1 MVTESRSIPVDIED
15 ELRTSYLDYA
25 MSVIIGRA
33 LPDVRDGLKPVHR
46 RILYGMHELGLTWN
60 RPYKKSARV
69 VGEVLGK
76 FHPHGDA
83 ALYDS
88 ITRMVQEFSMK
99 IPLIDGQ
106 GNFGSIDGDSPAAM
120 RYTEIRLARISEHIL
135 SDLEKDTVDFA
146 PNFDGSLT
154 EPIVLPT
161 RVPNLLV
168 NGSSGI
174 AVGMST
180 NIPPHN
186 IGEVIEG
193 LVLLIDKPDAD
204 IDSVMQ
210 CINGPDFPTGA
221 FIYGKEGI
229 LDAYRTGRG
238 IIQVRARCE
247 VEIDEKKDRERI
259 IIKELPYQVNKARLV
274 EKIAELVNE
283 GKLEGIQDIRD
294 ESDRDG
300 MRIVLDL
307 KKNQV
312 ARVIMN
318 QLYKHTQMQVSFGII
333 MLALVKNKPKIL
345 NLRTILRLFLEH
357 RREIVTRRTRFEL
370 KEAKDKAHIL
380 EGLKI
385 AIDNIDAVVH
395 MIRSSAT
402 PEQARQRLMEG
413 FQLTDV
419 QANAILNMRLQ
430 RLTGLERD
438 KIIKELEDLYALIT
452 KLESI
457 LGSDELLM
465 AVIREELLEIKK
477 AYAQPRQSKIIPH
490 EEEIAYEDTIQDKD
504 VVVVITHRGYAK
516 TTSLDYFR
524 VQKRRGYGVR
534 GVTTVEEDFPE
545 HLFVTTMHHYIFF
558 FTDSGQ
564 FYWCKVYEIPE
575 ATRQSKG
582 KPLVNLIP
590 ITKDERITAIFAFK
604 EFDEGHFL
612 IMATKKGKVKK
623 SCVSEYQTTR
633 GLCMQGT
640 IGIALEPDDRL
651 ITVKMADGHG
661 HILLGTKHGMA
672 IHFTEENIRPLGRR
686 SQGVRGI
693 NLDQDDEVVDM
704 QIVSEGE
711 SLLTVTEQG
720 YGKLSSLSLYRE
732 QHRGGKGLKN
742 IQIKKGKGSVVGVKA
757 VRPADTIMLITA
769 QGTVIWVPVEGIRSL
784 GRNTQGVKLVTLDTD
799 DKVVGVARLEDRAEV
814 GDDEK

>member
-76 FHPHGDA
+76 YHPHGDA

-120 RYTEIRLARISEHIL
+120 RYTEIRLARISEHML

-161 RVPNLLV
+161 RIPNLLV

-186 IGEVIEG
+186 IGEVIDG
-193 LVLLIDKPDAD
+193 LVHLIDTPEAD

-210 CINGPDFPTGA
+210 YIKGPDFPTGA

-229 LDAYRTGRG
+229 VDAYRTGRG

-312 ARVIMN
+312 AKVIMN
-318 QLYKHTQMQVSFGII
+318 QLYKHTQMQMSFGII

-345 NLRTILRLFLEH
+345 NIKTILRLFLDH
-357 RREIVTRRTRFEL
+357 RRDIVTRRTRFEL
-370 KEAKDKAHIL
+370 KEAKEKAHIL

-395 MIRSSAT
+395 LIRSSAT
-402 PEQARQRLMEG
+402 PDQARQRLMEE
-413 FQLTDV
+413 FQLTEI

-438 KIIKELEDLYALIT
+438 KIIKELEDLYALIK

-465 AVIREELLEIKK
+465 GLIRDELLEIKK
-477 AYAQPRQSKIIPH
+477 IYNQPRQSKIIPH
-490 EEEIAYEDTIQDKD
+490 EEEIAYEDTIQEKD

-545 HLFVTTMHHYIFF
+545 HLFVTTTHHYIFF

-633 GLCMQGT
+633 GLSMQGT

-651 ITVKMADGHG
+651 ITVKMTDGHG
-661 HILLGTKHGMA
+661 HIFLGSKRGMA
-672 IHFTEENIRPLGRR
+672 IHFSEENIRPLGRR

-693 NLDQDDEVVDM
+693 HLDPDDEVVDM

-720 YGKLSSLSLYRE
+720 YGKLSALSLYRE

-757 VRPADTIMLITA
+757 VRTSDTIMLITA
-769 QGTVIWVPVEGIRSL
+769 LGTVIWVPVEGIRCL